1 MRCNFLNPAVS
12 QGYTSDLS
20 MATSEKQLVRT
31 TVEQKSSA
39 PAAPTVTLEGEICND
54 LAVAEQREWLVTNG
68 IGGFASGTVSG
79 NLTRRYHGLLI
90 AALNPPVGRTQL
102 VAKVEEVSG
111 YAGSTYSLAT
121 NRWNS
126 GATEPRGY
134 VHIRN
139 FRLEG
144 TVPVWQF
151 ALGDA
156 LLEKRIWMRQ
166 GENTTYVRYRV
177 LRGTQ
182 GVRLRVAILV
192 NYRDYHSTTHAGNWQ
207 MNIAPVADGIQVH
220 AFEGAVPF
228 RMLSAKGEWQPYQ
241 EWHRDCFLLQE
252 RYRGLDD
259 HEDHLHAA
267 TLTVPLTQDESA
279 TLAFTTE
286 PNIDKDGERAL
297 EAQQSHDSRAFSVWR
312 NNTTKT
318 AGLAPAWIRQLLL
331 AADQFI
337 VKRSLPDDPH
347 GRSIIAGYPWFA
359 DWGRDTMIALPGLT
373 IATGRPEIAKQ
384 ILLSFSRY
392 VDGGMLPNN
401 FPDAGGRP
409 DYNTVDA
416 TFWYIEAIRQYYE
429 ATQDRETLTALFPT
443 LLQIIDG
450 HLKGTR
456 YSIHVDASDGLLYAG
471 EPGVQLTWMDARVGG
486 REVTP
491 RIGKPIEINAL
502 WYNALHTLASLAP
515 IAGKTAE
522 PFAKMAKVAENSFL
536 KFWNASAGYCY
547 DVIDSPGIG
556 ADATLRPN
564 QIFAVSLPKSP
575 LTTEQQRSVVD
586 MCAQRLLT
594 PHGLRSLDPRHSA
607 YQGHYGGNPAQR
619 DGAYHQ
625 GTAWAW
631 LLGPFALAHFRVY
644 GDRNLALSF
653 VELVGNQ
660 IHEHGLGTLSEIA
673 DGDAPF
679 TPRGCIAQAWTVA
692 EVLRVWHFLQSR

>member
-1 MRCNFLNPAVS
+1 
-12 QGYTSDLS
+12 
-20 MATSEKQLVRT
+20 MATTEKRLAAL
-31 TVEQKSSA
+31 EQKSKASA
-39 PAAPTVTLEGEICND
+39 GPTVTFGREICND
-54 LAVAEQREWLVTNG
+54 LAIAEQSEWLVTNG

-102 VAKVEEVSG
+102 VAKVEEVAD

-134 VHIRN
+134 VHIQN

-144 TVPVWQF
+144 TIPVWQF

-156 LLEKRIWMRQ
+156 LVEKRIWMRQ

-182 GVRLRVAILV
+182 GVRLRAAILV
-192 NYRDYHSTTHAGNWQ
+192 NYRDYHSTTHAGDWQ
-207 MNIAPVADGIQVH
+207 MEIAPVASGIEVH
-220 AFEGAVPF
+220 AFDGAVPF
-228 RMLSAKGEWQPYQ
+228 RLLSAKGEWQSHQ

-267 TLTVPLTQDESA
+267 TFTVPLAQDEPA
-279 TLAFTTE
+279 TLAFTSETK
-286 PNIDKDGERAL
+286 IDLDGERAL
-297 EAQQSHDSRAFSVWR
+297 EAQQSHHSIVFSVWQ
-312 NNTTKT
+312 NNTAKA
-318 AGLAPAWIRQLLL
+318 AGLAPAWIRQLVL

-337 VKRSLPDDPH
+337 VKRSLPDDPD

-359 DWGRDTMIALPGLT
+359 DWGRDTMVALPGLT
-373 IATGRPEIAKQ
+373 IATGHAEIAKQ
-384 ILLSFSRY
+384 ILRSFSRY

-401 FPDAGGRP
+401 FSDVGGRP

-416 TFWYIEAIRQYYE
+416 AFWYIEAIRQYYE
-429 ATQDRETLTALFPT
+429 ATQDRQTLIALFPT
-443 LLQIIDG
+443 MLQIIDA

-456 YSIHVDASDGLLYAG
+456 YGIRVDESDGLLYAG
-471 EPGVQLTWMDARVGG
+471 EPGIQLTWMDARVDGL
-486 REVTP
+486 EVTP
-491 RIGKPIEINAL
+491 RTGKPIEINAL
-502 WYNALHTLASLAP
+502 WYNALQTLAGLAP
-515 IAGKTAE
+515 IAGRTAE
-522 PFAKMAKVAENSFL
+522 SFVKMAKVVEKSFM
-536 KFWNASAGYCY
+536 KFWNSAAGYCY

-556 ADATLRPN
+556 ADVTLRPN

-575 LTTEQQRSVVD
+575 LTTEQQTSIVD
-586 MCAQRLLT
+586 ICTQRLFT
-594 PHGLRSLDPRHSA
+594 PHGLRSLDPQHPA
-607 YQGHYGGNPAQR
+607 YLGHYGGGSAQR

-625 GTAWAW
+625 GTAWGW

-653 VELVGNQ
+653 LEPLGKQVQ
-660 IHEHGLGTLSEIA
+660 AHGLGTLSEIA

-679 TPRGCIAQAWTVA
+679 TPRGCIAQAWTVG

>member
-1 MRCNFLNPAVS
+1 
-12 QGYTSDLS
+12 
-20 MATSEKQLVRT
+20 MATSEKRLTRNT
-31 TVEQKSSA
+31 LEQESGES
-39 PAAPTVTLEGEICND
+39 AAPTVNFGREICND

-68 IGGFASGTVSG
+68 IGGFASGTVSR

-102 VAKVEEVSG
+102 VAKVEEVAD
-111 YAGSTYSLAT
+111 YAGSIYSLAT
-121 NRWNS
+121 NHWNS

-134 VHIRN
+134 VNIQN

-156 LLEKRIWMRQ
+156 LLEKQIWMRQ
-166 GENTTYVRYRV
+166 GENTTYVQYRV

-192 NYRDYHSTTHAGNWQ
+192 NYRDYHSTTHAGDWQ
-207 MNIAPVADGIQVH
+207 ITVAQVGNGIQML

-228 RMLSAKGEWQPYQ
+228 RLLSANGEWETHH
-241 EWHRDCFLLQE
+241 EWHRDCFLFQE

-259 HEDHLHAA
+259 HEDHLHVA
-267 TLTVPLTQDESA
+267 TVTIPLLQGESA
-279 TLAFTTE
+279 TLTFTTDTVS
-286 PNIDKDGERAL
+286 NMDLNGERML
-297 EAQQSHDSRAFSVWR
+297 ETQLLHSSKVLSDWQ

-318 AGLAPAWIRQLLL
+318 ADLAPPWIHQLVL

-337 VKRSLPDDPH
+337 VKRSLPDDPE
-347 GRSIIAGYPWFA
+347 GRSIVAGYPWFG

-373 IATGRPEIAKQ
+373 LATGRPEIAKK

-392 VDGGMLPNN
+392 VDRGMLPNN

-416 TFWYIEAIRQYYE
+416 AFWYIEAIRQYYE
-429 ATQDRETLTALFPT
+429 ATQDRQTLLALFPT
-443 LLQIIDG
+443 MLQIIDA

-456 YSIHVDASDGLLYAG
+456 YGIHVDESDGLLCAG

-491 RIGKPIEINAL
+491 RTGKPIEINAL
-502 WYNALHTLASLAP
+502 WYNALQTLAGLAT
-515 IAGKTAE
+515 IAGRTAE
-522 PFAKMAKVAENSFL
+522 PFAKMAKVAGKSFL
-536 KFWNASAGYCY
+536 KFWSASAGYCY
-547 DVIDSPGIG
+547 DVIDSPTVG
-556 ADATLRPN
+556 ADGTLRPN

-575 LTTEQQRSVVD
+575 LTTGQQKSIVD
-586 MCAQRLLT
+586 ICTQRLFT
-594 PHGLRSLDPRHSA
+594 PHGLRSLDPQHPA
-607 YQGHYGGNPAQR
+607 YQGHYGGGPAQR

-625 GTAWAW
+625 GTAWGW

-644 GDRNLALSF
+644 GDPNLALSF
-653 VELVGNQ
+653 LEPLGTQ
-660 IHEHGLGTLSEIA
+660 IHMHGLGTLSEIA
-673 DGDAPF
+673 DGGAPF

>member
-1 MRCNFLNPAVS
+1 
-12 QGYTSDLS
+12 
-20 MATSEKQLVRT
+20 MATTQRRPPRIREKAGDSP
-31 TVEQKSSA
+31 E
-39 PAAPTVTLEGEICND
+39 PTITFGREVCND

-68 IGGFASGTVSG
+68 IGGFAAGTVSG

-102 VAKVEEVSG
+102 VAKVDEVVESDG
-111 YAGSTYSLAT
+111 ASYSLAT
-121 NRWNS
+121 NRWSS
-126 GATEPRGY
+126 GAIEPRGY
-134 VHIRN
+134 VNVQN

-151 ALGDA
+151 AIGEA

-177 LRGTQ
+177 MRSSQPLD
-182 GVRLRVAILV
+182 LRVAVLV

-207 MNIAPVADGIQVH
+207 MKVESLPNGIHVH
-220 AFEGAVPF
+220 PFEGAVPF
-228 RMLSAKGEWQPYQ
+228 KLLSAKGQWEPRH
-241 EWHRDCFLLQE
+241 EWHRDCFLPQE

-259 HEDHLHAA
+259 HEDHLNAA
-267 TLTVPLTQDESA
+267 AFGIQLSLEESVTLVFTSEPSVDLNGESA
-279 TLAFTTE
+279 Q
-286 PNIDKDGERAL
+286 
-297 EAQQSHDSRAFSVWR
+297 EAQRSHDSQITSAWR
-312 NNTTKT
+312 KANSQAATV
-318 AGLAPAWIRQLLL
+318 PASIQQLIH

-337 VKRSLPDDPH
+337 VKRPLPDNPQ

-409 DYNTVDA
+409 EYNTVDA
-416 TFWYIEAIRQYYE
+416 AFWYIEAIRQYYE
-429 ATQDRETLTALFPT
+429 ATQDRETLAALFPT
-443 LLQIIDG
+443 LLQILDG

-456 YSIHVDASDGLLYAG
+456 YRIHVDDSDGLLYAG
-471 EPGVQLTWMDARVGG
+471 EAGVQLTWMDARVDG

-502 WYNALHTLASLAP
+502 WYNALETLARLAP
-515 IAGKTAE
+515 VAGKLAE
-522 PFAKMAKVAENSFL
+522 PFAKMARVVEKSFA

-547 DVIDSPGIG
+547 DVIDSPGVG
-556 ADATLRPN
+556 SDPTLRPN
-564 QIFAVSLPKSP
+564 QIFAVSLPQSP
-575 LTTEQQRSVVD
+575 LTTEQQKSVVD
-586 MCAQRLLT
+586 ICARRLLT
-594 PHGLRSLDPRHSA
+594 PHGLRSLDPRHPA
-607 YQGHYGGNPAQR
+607 YQGHYGGGPAQR

-625 GTAWAW
+625 GTAWGW
-631 LLGPFALAHFRVY
+631 LLGPFALAHFRAY
-644 GDRNLALSF
+644 RNRQLALSF
-653 VELVGNQ
+653 LEPFAEQ
-660 IHEHGLGTLSEIA
+660 IHAHGLGTLSEIA

-679 TPRGCIAQAWTVA
+679 SPRGCVAQAWTVA
-692 EVLRVWHFLQSR
+692 ETLRAWQVLQSP

>member
-1 MRCNFLNPAVS
+1 
-12 QGYTSDLS
+12 
-20 MATSEKQLVRT
+20 MATSEKRLARNT
-31 TVEQKSSA
+31 LEQNSSA
-39 PAAPTVTLEGEICND
+39 SAAPTVIFGREICND

-68 IGGFASGTVSG
+68 IGGFASGTVGG

-102 VAKVEEVSG
+102 VAKVEEVAD

-121 NRWNS
+121 NRWNT

-134 VHIRN
+134 VHIQN

-144 TVPVWQF
+144 TAPVWQF

-156 LLEKRIWMRQ
+156 LLEKRIWMSQ

-177 LRGTQ
+177 LRGTES
-182 GVRLRVAILV
+182 VRLRVAILV
-192 NYRDYHSTTHAGNWQ
+192 NYRDYHSTTHAGDWQ
-207 MNIAPVADGIQVH
+207 ISVAQVANGIQVR
-220 AFEGAVPF
+220 AFEGAVSF
-228 RMLSAKGEWQPYQ
+228 RLLSATGGWEGHH
-241 EWHRDCFLLQE
+241 EWHRDCFLPQE

-267 TLTVPLTQDESA
+267 TFTVPLAQNESA

-286 PNIDKDGERAL
+286 TKIDLDGEGAS
-297 EAQQSHDSRAFSVWR
+297 EAQQSHDSRVLSASQD
-312 NNTTKT
+312 NTAK
-318 AGLAPAWIRQLLL
+318 AVDLAPAWIYQLVL

-337 VKRSLPDDPH
+337 VKRSLPDDPE
-347 GRSIIAGYPWFA
+347 GRSIIAGYPWFG

-373 IATGRPEIAKQ
+373 LATGRPQIARN

-392 VDGGMLPNN
+392 VDRGMLPNN

-416 TFWYIEAIRQYYE
+416 AFWYIEAIRQYYE
-429 ATQDRETLTALFPT
+429 ATQDRQTLIALFPT
-443 LLQIIDG
+443 LLKIIDA

-456 YSIHVDASDGLLYAG
+456 YGIHVDESDGLLYAG
-471 EPGVQLTWMDARVGG
+471 EPGVQLTWMDARADG

-502 WYNALHTLASLAP
+502 WYNALHTLAGLAP
-515 IAGKTAE
+515 IAGRAAE
-522 PFAKMAKVAENSFL
+522 PFAKMAKVAEKSFL
-536 KFWNASAGYCY
+536 KFWNSSAGHCF

-575 LTTEQQRSVVD
+575 LATGQQKSIVD
-586 MCAQRLLT
+586 ICAQRLLT
-594 PHGLRSLDPRHSA
+594 PHGLRSLDPQHSA
-607 YQGHYGGNPAQR
+607 YQGHYGGGPNQR
-619 DGAYHQ
+619 DGVYHQ
-625 GTAWAW
+625 GTAWGW

-653 VELVGNQ
+653 VEPLGKQ
-660 IHEHGLGTLSEIA
+660 IHAHGLGTLSEIA

-692 EVLRVWHFLQSR
+692 EVLRVSHFLQSR